1 MWPGLDSSYDAP
13 WSRDRTG
20 ATGIARSK
28 GVHMRIQLTSVLCL
42 AAGLVLGAGSALAQA
57 YDPDRM
63 SMPPNQGDQK
73 AREAC
78 TPDVMRLC
86 NDYIPDVPQ
95 IVACLKAQR
104 ANLSPA
110 CGEIFAA
117 EEPPPPQRPVKTT
130 AKKKPEKK
138 PDTQIAEKT
147 EKKKPQKVGAPLSL
161 SAAAN
166 KTTR

>member
-1 MWPGLDSSYDAP
+1 MRSSF
-13 WSRDRTG
+13 
-20 ATGIARSK
+20 
-28 GVHMRIQLTSVLCL
+28 TSALCL
-42 AAGLVLGAGSALAQA
+42 AAGLVFGAGAALAQA

-86 NDYIPDVPQ
+86 NYYIPNVPE

-117 EEPPPPQRPVKTT
+117 EDPPPAKKTAKTT
-130 AKKKPEKK
+130 TKKPDKKTETAAAEEKK
-138 PDTQIAEKT
+138 P
-147 EKKKPQKVGAPLSL
+147 KPQKVGAPLSL
-161 SAAAN
+161 SATSS

>member
-1 MWPGLDSSYDAP
+1 M
-13 WSRDRTG
+13 
-20 ATGIARSK
+20 RS
-28 GVHMRIQLTSVLCL
+28 HFTSALCL
-42 AAGLVLGAGSALAQA
+42 AAGLLVCAAPAAAQA

-63 SMPPNQGDQK
+63 SSPPNQGDAK

-86 NDYIPDVPQ
+86 NDYIPNVPE

-117 EEPPPPQRPVKTT
+117 EDPPPQKPAKTAT
-130 AKKKPEKK
+130 KKKPDKK
-138 PDTQIAEKT
+138 TETAAAEKP
-147 EKKKPQKVGAPLSL
+147 KSQKAGAPLSL
-161 SAAAN
+161 SATAN